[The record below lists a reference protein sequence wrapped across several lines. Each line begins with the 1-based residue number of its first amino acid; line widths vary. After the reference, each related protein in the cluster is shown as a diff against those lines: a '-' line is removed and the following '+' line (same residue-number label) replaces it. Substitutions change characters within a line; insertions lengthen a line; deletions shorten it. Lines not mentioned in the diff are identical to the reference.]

1 MEKNSKKK
9 LNKIDKKMDDFLQF
23 LQYTKNYSLKTIEN
37 YNVDLI
43 QFSDFLKKE
52 KLFDLKSIS
61 HFKIRKFLINFHKKN
76 VSKNTI
82 SRKISTLKSFFRYLK
97 VNKQISQNPLTRIFL
112 PKKDKKLPVFL
123 TVQEVMKLLNSPD
136 KDLFSGKR
144 DSIILEILYSSG
156 IRVSELTNINVQ
168 DVDISQETMK
178 VKGKG
183 KKERIV
189 PIGSQTTSR
198 LNEFIKENKT
208 DKTSKLTPLFIS
220 NQFTR
225 LTPRSIQRIISK
237 YSIRSKINKR
247 ITPHTLRH
255 TFATHILNA
264 GADLRSVQELLGH
277 KNISTTQI
285 YTHLTVDRLKNVYSK
300 AHPRA

>member
-1 MEKNSKKK
+1 M
-9 LNKIDKKMDDFLQF
+9 
-23 LQYTKNYSLKTIEN
+23 
-37 YNVDLI
+37 
-43 QFSDFLKKE
+43 
-52 KLFDLKSIS
+52 
-61 HFKIRKFLINFHKKN
+61 
-76 VSKNTI
+76 NTI

-168 DVDISQETMK
+168 DVDISQETIK

-189 PIGSQTTSR
+189 PIGSQTTLR